1 MRLSTFTYCLKEGM
15 KNIGRNIWFSLASTA
30 IISAC
35 IFLFCMFFALVANV
49 QYMVK
54 NAETTVGITVFFDE
68 NMAEADILAIGK
80 EIAAR
85 KEIKETKYI
94 SAEEAWET
102 FQKEY
107 FKDAEELAEGF
118 ADDNPLAGSA
128 SYEIYL
134 KDIAD
139 QDVIV
144 SYLNTITGIR
154 KINYSNDTASG
165 LSTFNKMLGLI
176 SAVIIAI
183 LLAVAVF
190 CGLAEGVYAGKREG
204 GLQAV
209 QMAGALAVTA
219 LSVSDMQ
226 TMIGLGRQTIE
237 QMDGFAG
244 LLLPVVAVLTAATG
258 AATGAAVRQGAT
270 VLFSDLLIGAIDTL
284 LVPIVYAYVA
294 VCAAH
299 AAVGNEGLKKLAS
312 VLKWVVTSLLT
323 AVLLAFVGYL
333 TASGAIAGSAD
344 AAAIKTAKM
353 AISRAVPVV
362 GGILADAA
370 ETVLV
375 GAGVLRGTVGIVG
388 MLGVLAICL
397 IPFLQLAFHYLTYK
411 LAAALIGA
419 VSDKRLSDLLDSIGG
434 AFGIVLGMT
443 GACALMLLVSLASA
457 VKAVT
462 P

>member
-144 SYLNTITGIR
+144 SYLNTIAGIR

-190 CGLAEGVYAGKREG
+190 LISNTISTAAAFRKDENKIMRLIGATNFMIRAPFVVEG
-204 GLQAV
+204 
-209 QMAGALAVTA
+209 
-219 LSVSDMQ
+219 
-226 TMIGLGRQTIE
+226 III
-237 QMDGFAG
+237 GFAG
-244 LLLPVVAVLTAATG
+244 AAIQLDSVYFLYRSAVEYMIEKLHIISNIIEFIPIDTIFPYMIAVAVALG
-258 AATGAAVRQGAT
+258 VG
-270 VLFSDLLIGAIDTL
+270 IG
-284 LVPIVYAYVA
+284 
-294 VCAAH
+294 
-299 AAVGNEGLKKLAS
+299 
-312 VLKWVVTSLLT
+312 
-323 AVLLAFVGYL
+323 FVGSFFTIRKHL
-333 TASGAIAGSAD
+333 
-344 AAAIKTAKM
+344 K
-353 AISRAVPVV
+353 V
-362 GGILADAA
+362 
-370 ETVLV
+370 
-375 GAGVLRGTVGIVG
+375 
-388 MLGVLAICL
+388 
-397 IPFLQLAFHYLTYK
+397 
-411 LAAALIGA
+411 
-419 VSDKRLSDLLDSIGG
+419 
-434 AFGIVLGMT
+434 
-443 GACALMLLVSLASA
+443 
-457 VKAVT
+457 
-462 P
+462 

>member
-190 CGLAEGVYAGKREG
+190 LISNTISTAAAFRKDENKIMRLIGATNFMIRAPFAVEG
-204 GLQAV
+204 
-209 QMAGALAVTA
+209 
-219 LSVSDMQ
+219 
-226 TMIGLGRQTIE
+226 III
-237 QMDGFAG
+237 GFAG
-244 LLLPVVAVLTAATG
+244 AAIPLVSVYFLYRSAVEYMIEKFHIISNIIEFIPIDTIFPYMIAVAVALG
-258 AATGAAVRQGAT
+258 VG
-270 VLFSDLLIGAIDTL
+270 IG
-284 LVPIVYAYVA
+284 
-294 VCAAH
+294 
-299 AAVGNEGLKKLAS
+299 
-312 VLKWVVTSLLT
+312 
-323 AVLLAFVGYL
+323 FVGSFFTIRKHL
-333 TASGAIAGSAD
+333 
-344 AAAIKTAKM
+344 K
-353 AISRAVPVV
+353 V
-362 GGILADAA
+362 
-370 ETVLV
+370 
-375 GAGVLRGTVGIVG
+375 
-388 MLGVLAICL
+388 
-397 IPFLQLAFHYLTYK
+397 
-411 LAAALIGA
+411 
-419 VSDKRLSDLLDSIGG
+419 
-434 AFGIVLGMT
+434 
-443 GACALMLLVSLASA
+443 
-457 VKAVT
+457 
-462 P
+462 

>member
-144 SYLNTITGIR
+144 SYLNTIAGIR

-190 CGLAEGVYAGKREG
+190 LISNKISTAAAFRKDENKIMRLIGATNFMIRAPFVVEG
-204 GLQAV
+204 
-209 QMAGALAVTA
+209 
-219 LSVSDMQ
+219 
-226 TMIGLGRQTIE
+226 III
-237 QMDGFAG
+237 GFAG
-244 LLLPVVAVLTAATG
+244 AAIPLVSVYFLYRSAVEYMIEKFHIISNIIEFIPIDTIFPYMIAVAVALG
-258 AATGAAVRQGAT
+258 VG
-270 VLFSDLLIGAIDTL
+270 IG
-284 LVPIVYAYVA
+284 
-294 VCAAH
+294 
-299 AAVGNEGLKKLAS
+299 
-312 VLKWVVTSLLT
+312 
-323 AVLLAFVGYL
+323 FVGSFFTIRKHL
-333 TASGAIAGSAD
+333 
-344 AAAIKTAKM
+344 K
-353 AISRAVPVV
+353 V
-362 GGILADAA
+362 
-370 ETVLV
+370 
-375 GAGVLRGTVGIVG
+375 
-388 MLGVLAICL
+388 
-397 IPFLQLAFHYLTYK
+397 
-411 LAAALIGA
+411 
-419 VSDKRLSDLLDSIGG
+419 
-434 AFGIVLGMT
+434 
-443 GACALMLLVSLASA
+443 
-457 VKAVT
+457 
-462 P
+462 

>member
-190 CGLAEGVYAGKREG
+190 LISNTISTAAAFRKDENKIMRLIGATNFMIRAPFVVEG
-204 GLQAV
+204 
-209 QMAGALAVTA
+209 
-219 LSVSDMQ
+219 
-226 TMIGLGRQTIE
+226 III
-237 QMDGFAG
+237 GFAG
-244 LLLPVVAVLTAATG
+244 AAIPLVSVYFLYRSAVEYMIEKFHIISNIIEFIPIDTIFPYMIAVAVA
-258 AATGAAVRQGAT
+258 
-270 VLFSDLLIGAIDTL
+270 
-284 LVPIVYAYVA
+284 
-294 VCAAH
+294 
-299 AAVGNEGLKKLAS
+299 LK
-312 VLKWVVTSLLT
+312 
-323 AVLLAFVGYL
+323 
-333 TASGAIAGSAD
+333 
-344 AAAIKTAKM
+344 
-353 AISRAVPVV
+353 
-362 GGILADAA
+362 
-370 ETVLV
+370 
-375 GAGVLRGTVGIVG
+375 VGIGSVG
-388 MLGVLAICL
+388 SFFTIRKHLKV
-397 IPFLQLAFHYLTYK
+397 
-411 LAAALIGA
+411 
-419 VSDKRLSDLLDSIGG
+419 
-434 AFGIVLGMT
+434 
-443 GACALMLLVSLASA
+443 
-457 VKAVT
+457 
-462 P
+462 

>member
-144 SYLNTITGIR
+144 SYLNTIAGIR

-190 CGLAEGVYAGKREG
+190 LISNTISTAAAFRKEENKIMRLIGATNFMIRAPFVVEG
-204 GLQAV
+204 
-209 QMAGALAVTA
+209 
-219 LSVSDMQ
+219 
-226 TMIGLGRQTIE
+226 III
-237 QMDGFAG
+237 GFAG
-244 LLLPVVAVLTAATG
+244 AAIPLVSVYFLYRSAVEYMIEKFHIISNIIEFIPIDTIFPYMIAVAVALG
-258 AATGAAVRQGAT
+258 VG
-270 VLFSDLLIGAIDTL
+270 IG
-284 LVPIVYAYVA
+284 
-294 VCAAH
+294 
-299 AAVGNEGLKKLAS
+299 
-312 VLKWVVTSLLT
+312 
-323 AVLLAFVGYL
+323 FVGSFFTIRKHL
-333 TASGAIAGSAD
+333 
-344 AAAIKTAKM
+344 K
-353 AISRAVPVV
+353 V
-362 GGILADAA
+362 
-370 ETVLV
+370 
-375 GAGVLRGTVGIVG
+375 
-388 MLGVLAICL
+388 
-397 IPFLQLAFHYLTYK
+397 
-411 LAAALIGA
+411 
-419 VSDKRLSDLLDSIGG
+419 
-434 AFGIVLGMT
+434 
-443 GACALMLLVSLASA
+443 
-457 VKAVT
+457 
-462 P
+462 

>member
-144 SYLNTITGIR
+144 SYLNTIAGIR

-190 CGLAEGVYAGKREG
+190 LISNTISTAAAFRKDENKIMRLIGATNFMIRAPFVVEG
-204 GLQAV
+204 
-209 QMAGALAVTA
+209 
-219 LSVSDMQ
+219 
-226 TMIGLGRQTIE
+226 III
-237 QMDGFAG
+237 GFAG
-244 LLLPVVAVLTAATG
+244 AAIPLVSVYFLYRCAVEYMIEKFHIISNIIEFIPIDTIFPYMIAVAVALG
-258 AATGAAVRQGAT
+258 
-270 VLFSDLLIGAIDTL
+270 
-284 LVPIVYAYVA
+284 
-294 VCAAH
+294 
-299 AAVGNEGLKKLAS
+299 
-312 VLKWVVTSLLT
+312 
-323 AVLLAFVGYL
+323 
-333 TASGAIAGSAD
+333 
-344 AAAIKTAKM
+344 
-353 AISRAVPVV
+353 
-362 GGILADAA
+362 
-370 ETVLV
+370 
-375 GAGVLRGTVGIVG
+375 VGIG
-388 MLGVLAICL
+388 
-397 IPFLQLAFHYLTYK
+397 F
-411 LAAALIGA
+411 IGSFFTIRKHLK
-419 VSDKRLSDLLDSIGG
+419 V
-434 AFGIVLGMT
+434 
-443 GACALMLLVSLASA
+443 
-457 VKAVT
+457 
-462 P
+462 

>member
-144 SYLNTITGIR
+144 SYLNTIAGIR

-190 CGLAEGVYAGKREG
+190 LISNTISTAAAFRKDENKIMRLIGATNFMIRAPFVVEG
-204 GLQAV
+204 
-209 QMAGALAVTA
+209 
-219 LSVSDMQ
+219 
-226 TMIGLGRQTIE
+226 III
-237 QMDGFAG
+237 GFAG
-244 LLLPVVAVLTAATG
+244 AAIPLVSVYFLYKSAVEYMIEK
-258 AATGAAVRQGAT
+258 
-270 VLFSDLLIGAIDTL
+270 FHIISKIIEFIPIDTIFPYMIAVAGGLGVGIGFSL
-284 LVPIVYAYVA
+284 LSVW
-294 VCAAH
+294 
-299 AAVGNEGLKKLAS
+299 ES
-312 VLKWVVTSLLT
+312 VLSEASL
-323 AVLLAFVGYL
+323 
-333 TASGAIAGSAD
+333 
-344 AAAIKTAKM
+344 
-353 AISRAVPVV
+353 
-362 GGILADAA
+362 
-370 ETVLV
+370 
-375 GAGVLRGTVGIVG
+375 
-388 MLGVLAICL
+388 
-397 IPFLQLAFHYLTYK
+397 PFGN
-411 LAAALIGA
+411 I
-419 VSDKRLSDLLDSIGG
+419 
-434 AFGIVLGMT
+434 
-443 GACALMLLVSLASA
+443 
-457 VKAVT
+457 
-462 P
+462 

>member
-144 SYLNTITGIR
+144 SYLNTIAGIR

-190 CGLAEGVYAGKREG
+190 LISNTISTAAAFRKDENKIMRLIGATNFMIRAPFVVEG
-204 GLQAV
+204 
-209 QMAGALAVTA
+209 
-219 LSVSDMQ
+219 
-226 TMIGLGRQTIE
+226 III
-237 QMDGFAG
+237 GFAG
-244 LLLPVVAVLTAATG
+244 AAIPLVSVYFFYKSAVEYMIEKFHIISNIIEFIPIDTIFPYMIAVAVALG
-258 AATGAAVRQGAT
+258 VG
-270 VLFSDLLIGAIDTL
+270 IG
-284 LVPIVYAYVA
+284 
-294 VCAAH
+294 
-299 AAVGNEGLKKLAS
+299 
-312 VLKWVVTSLLT
+312 
-323 AVLLAFVGYL
+323 FVGSFFTIRKHL
-333 TASGAIAGSAD
+333 
-344 AAAIKTAKM
+344 K
-353 AISRAVPVV
+353 V
-362 GGILADAA
+362 
-370 ETVLV
+370 
-375 GAGVLRGTVGIVG
+375 
-388 MLGVLAICL
+388 
-397 IPFLQLAFHYLTYK
+397 
-411 LAAALIGA
+411 
-419 VSDKRLSDLLDSIGG
+419 
-434 AFGIVLGMT
+434 
-443 GACALMLLVSLASA
+443 
-457 VKAVT
+457 
-462 P
+462 

>member
-30 IISAC
+30 SISAC

-144 SYLNTITGIR
+144 SYLNTIAGIR

-190 CGLAEGVYAGKREG
+190 LISNTISTAAAFRKDENKIMRLIGATNFMIRAPFVVEG
-204 GLQAV
+204 
-209 QMAGALAVTA
+209 
-219 LSVSDMQ
+219 
-226 TMIGLGRQTIE
+226 III
-237 QMDGFAG
+237 GFAG
-244 LLLPVVAVLTAATG
+244 AAIPLVSVYFLYKSAVEYMIEKFHIISNIIEFIPIDTIFPYMIAVAVALG
-258 AATGAAVRQGAT
+258 VG
-270 VLFSDLLIGAIDTL
+270 IG
-284 LVPIVYAYVA
+284 
-294 VCAAH
+294 
-299 AAVGNEGLKKLAS
+299 
-312 VLKWVVTSLLT
+312 
-323 AVLLAFVGYL
+323 FVGSFFTIRKHL
-333 TASGAIAGSAD
+333 
-344 AAAIKTAKM
+344 K
-353 AISRAVPVV
+353 V
-362 GGILADAA
+362 
-370 ETVLV
+370 
-375 GAGVLRGTVGIVG
+375 
-388 MLGVLAICL
+388 
-397 IPFLQLAFHYLTYK
+397 
-411 LAAALIGA
+411 
-419 VSDKRLSDLLDSIGG
+419 
-434 AFGIVLGMT
+434 
-443 GACALMLLVSLASA
+443 
-457 VKAVT
+457 
-462 P
+462 